1 MREKT
6 VAFVK
11 ILLISLL
18 PTLLVWAPFYFRMPQ
33 FWSIPLPSD
42 GIQTIAANYDGPLY
56 IVVAKTFYNTQLIQS
71 TFSFPLPLEYYA
83 AHFPLYP
90 ALIWIAGSTLNFL
103 FGNTFGFPWGMLL
116 VTLLSSIVTIAY
128 FRAYIADFVS
138 KENVL
143 FVTFLFAIFP
153 ARWLIARST
162 GTPEPLFMGAI
173 LASIFH
179 FNKRQ
184 YARAG
189 LWGAVAQLTK
199 SPGILLF
206 AAYALYIG
214 LVQFRRAATTSPLR
228 WLKTFPWGT
237 YPILL
242 MPVALLGIFWLYG
255 NTFNDYLA
263 YFHSGDN
270 IHLLFPPFQIFD
282 YSQSWVGTHWLE
294 EIVFIYLLA
303 GFGVVKMFK
312 MKMGMAA
319 WFSLVFLTSIIF
331 VSHRD
336 IVRYS
341 LPILPF
347 LYAAYSETITKK
359 EFKYVVGLIVL
370 PIYLF
375 SLSYI
380 ANNIMPIADWG
391 PLL

>member
-1 MREKT
+1 
-6 VAFVK
+6 
-11 ILLISLL
+11 
-18 PTLLVWAPFYFRMPQ
+18 
-33 FWSIPLPSD
+33 
-42 GIQTIAANYDGPLY
+42 
-56 IVVAKTFYNTQLIQS
+56 
-71 TFSFPLPLEYYA
+71 
-83 AHFPLYP
+83 
-90 ALIWIAGSTLNFL
+90 
-103 FGNTFGFPWGMLL
+103 
-116 VTLLSSIVTIAY
+116 
-128 FRAYIADFVS
+128 
-138 KENVL
+138 
-143 FVTFLFAIFP
+143 
-153 ARWLIARST
+153 
-162 GTPEPLFMGAI
+162 
-173 LASIFH
+173 
-179 FNKRQ
+179 
-184 YARAG
+184 
-189 LWGAVAQLTK
+189 
-199 SPGILLF
+199 
-206 AAYALYIG
+206 
-214 LVQFRRAATTSPLR
+214 
-228 WLKTFPWGT
+228 
-237 YPILL
+237 